1 MERTSKWIGIAV
13 TVTAIGLVITGF
25 LVPPTGVIDG
35 SVLTAVGELLGFKA
49 VSMLPV
55 FAKRGTDVTLQHGD
69 TSLTINNPD
78 ECSAGSG
85 QQAAGSGQTH

>member
-13 TVTAIGLVITGF
+13 TITAISLVITGF
-25 LVPPTGVIDG
+25 LIPPTGVIDG

-55 FAKRGTDVTLQHGD
+55 FAKRGTDVTFQHGE
-69 TSLTINNPD
+69 TSVTINNPD
-78 ECSAGSG
+78 EA
-85 QQAAGSGQTH
+85 

>member
-1 MERTSKWIGIAV
+1 MEQTSKWIGIAV
-13 TVTAIGLVITGF
+13 TITAIVLVITGF

-55 FAKRGTDVTLQHGD
+55 FAKRGTDVTLSHGD
-69 TSLTINNPD
+69 TSITINNPD
-78 ECSAGSG
+78 EKNEMASRI
-85 QQAAGSGQTH
+85 